1 LIHFLRFTVITMMYG
16 FGDDENPLAETVDLT
31 EVSNDES
38 CFMFAKVSQ
47 LANRVVILLR
57 PLPKSPGTCY

>member
-1 LIHFLRFTVITMMYG
+1 MMYG